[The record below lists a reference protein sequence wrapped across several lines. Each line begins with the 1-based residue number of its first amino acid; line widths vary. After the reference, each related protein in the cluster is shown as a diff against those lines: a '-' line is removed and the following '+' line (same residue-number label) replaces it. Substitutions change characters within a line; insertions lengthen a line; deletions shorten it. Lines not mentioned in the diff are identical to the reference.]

1 MQFDK
6 KQQVIILLEEIRKKV
21 GYYANHSLEDFRR
34 VPVVTLV
41 WLALDNSFLELQI
54 KQLKD
59 KLKENKIFFDFEVKA
74 QNNIIPDDED
84 YLEAGLKILDDLE
97 DMEISTRTPKN

>member
-6 KQQVIILLEEIRKKV
+6 KQQVFILLEEIRKKV

-34 VPVVTLV
+34 VPVKTLV

-59 KLKENKIFFDFEVKA
+59 KLKENKIFFDFEVKV
-74 QNNIIPDDED
+74 QTDIIPDDED

-97 DMEISTRTPKN
+97 DMEISARYPKN